1 MATNN
6 AINNT
11 ATTLSPTNIHTS
23 NLSFDSGT
31 TNMSAYSVT
40 TFTPNLSINGS
51 TSGITYLSRSGT
63 MIKIGKFGYIFMEM
77 TLSSKGVSVGD
88 VRISMGITTNS
99 NANRF
104 FPFIGQNITLS
115 AGSNALIGEILSNDV
130 FLYVGTNGGA
140 NIPLEN
146 TNLSNDSTF
155 NISFS
160 FVTS

>member
-6 AINNT
+6 SINDT

-23 NLSFDSGT
+23 NVSFDSGT

-88 VRISMGITTNS
+88 VRISMGVTTNS
-99 NANRF
+99 MPIDF
-104 FPFIGQNITLS
+104 FLLLGK
-115 AGSNALIGEILSNDV
+115 IL
-130 FLYVGTNGGA
+130 LYQEDQM
-140 NIPLEN
+140 L
-146 TNLSNDSTF
+146 
-155 NISFS
+155 
-160 FVTS
+160 